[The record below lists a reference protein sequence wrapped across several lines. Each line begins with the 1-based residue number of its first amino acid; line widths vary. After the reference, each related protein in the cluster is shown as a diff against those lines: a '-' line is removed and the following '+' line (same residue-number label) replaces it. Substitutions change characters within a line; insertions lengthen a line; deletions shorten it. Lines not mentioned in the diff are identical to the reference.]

1 MSGSVMTF
9 NYDDGED
16 AQSIRGGVSQVQATW
31 TSDSA
36 AGTAKRRRAR
46 SSDGW

>member
-16 AQSIRGGVSQVQATW
+16 VQSIRGGVSQVQATW

-36 AGTAKRRRAR
+36 AGTASATRAR
-46 SSDGW
+46 SSGGS